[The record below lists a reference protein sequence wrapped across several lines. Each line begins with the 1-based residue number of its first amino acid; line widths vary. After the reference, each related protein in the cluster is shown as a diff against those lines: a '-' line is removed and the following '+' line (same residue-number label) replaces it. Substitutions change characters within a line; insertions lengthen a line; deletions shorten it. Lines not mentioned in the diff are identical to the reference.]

1 MYLSNIIIKV
11 YFFSIFQSLSPH
23 FFWYESSNNEKKR
36 ILKGTKLLHPVMKR
50 YLEVPNK
57 VSNMANRAELG
68 KYPTIIDIDK
78 KMARVLRYL

>member
-1 MYLSNIIIKV
+1 
-11 YFFSIFQSLSPH
+11 
-23 FFWYESSNNEKKR
+23 
-36 ILKGTKLLHPVMKR
+36 MKR

-78 KMARVLRYL
+78 KMARVLGYL